1 MRAIGEEFA
10 GAEFGDPRRERR
22 LIKFAER
29 MAEKPSASFPSALN
43 VAELEGA
50 YRFFSNP
57 RIQPDKI
64 LAPHVERTRMRM
76 GDDAVTLA
84 VHDTST
90 LSFREEGKRSGFGS
104 LTGKSQQLWTHA
116 TLAVRADGSR
126 RPEGLLA
133 LSTDTQINHER
144 WLAHVEKANATDS
157 KERLVHVMDREADD
171 YLLFAWFVAQS
182 ARFVIRLQYDRCLVA
197 DSVDK
202 PEKIREALARAERVV
217 EREVALSPRNGG
229 NRGGKERRVHPVRS
243 GRLARLSISATTVH
257 LQRPTYRAQGSAP
270 RSLELRAVRVWEQ
283 DPPAGEPA
291 VEWMLLTS
299 ETITTADDALRV
311 VDWYR
316 ARWVI
321 EEFFKALKTGCAIE
335 KRQLET
341 FAALSNA
348 VAFFGP
354 MAWQLLLLRHQAQNA
369 PDTDATTALPA
380 NLLRILP
387 HIARKPLSAT
397 PTAREVFLAIAALGG
412 HLKRNGEPGW
422 QTLARGFEKLRD
434 AAVIW
439 DLALRATRSDQ
450 S

>member
-1 MRAIGEEFA
+1 
-10 GAEFGDPRRERR
+10 
-22 LIKFAER
+22 
-29 MAEKPSASFPSALN
+29 
-43 VAELEGA
+43 
-50 YRFFSNP
+50 
-57 RIQPDKI
+57 
-64 LAPHVERTRMRM
+64 
-76 GDDAVTLA
+76 
-84 VHDTST
+84 
-90 LSFREEGKRSGFGS
+90 
-104 LTGKSQQLWTHA
+104 
-116 TLAVRADGSR
+116 
-126 RPEGLLA
+126 
-133 LSTDTQINHER
+133 
-144 WLAHVEKANATDS
+144 
-157 KERLVHVMDREADD
+157 
-171 YLLFAWFVAQS
+171 
-182 ARFVIRLQYDRCLVA
+182 
-197 DSVDK
+197 
-202 PEKIREALARAERVV
+202 
-217 EREVALSPRNGG
+217 
-229 NRGGKERRVHPVRS
+229 
-243 GRLARLSISATTVH
+243 
-257 LQRPTYRAQGSAP
+257 
-270 RSLELRAVRVWEQ
+270 
-283 DPPAGEPA
+283 
-291 VEWMLLTS
+291 MLLTS